1 VDESL
6 RRIAIRVT
14 GESICLDEELDLAK
28 LERWPR

>member
-6 RRIAIRVT
+6 RRIAVEVREGEIRLA
-14 GESICLDEELDLAK
+14 EDLDLAR

>member
-6 RRIAIRVT
+6 RRIAINVQEGQIRLA
-14 GESICLDEELDLAK
+14 EDLDLMR